1 MRTPPFRTVVVEN
14 HEGFRRFLCLM
25 LKEKTSCE
33 VIAQLSDGLEAVK
46 TAEQLQP
53 DLIILDLG
61 LPKLNGMEVA
71 QRIRKLCPGTKILI
85 VSQNSSSEIVQG
97 ALGMGAHG
105 YLIKSDAANLA
116 LAVDAVLQNRQ
127 FMSPFLISRGLT
139 LKSETD

>member
-14 HEGFRRFLCLM
+14 HEGFCRLLCLM
-25 LKEKTSCE
+25 LKEKTPCE

-46 TAEQLQP
+46 AAEQLQP
-53 DLIILDLG
+53 DLIILDLR

-85 VSQNSSSEIVQG
+85 VSQNSSTEIAQ
-97 ALGMGAHG
+97 GAHG
-105 YLIKSDAANLA
+105 YLIKSDAANRA

-127 FMSPFLISRGLT
+127 FVSPSLISRGLT

>member
-85 VSQNSSSEIVQG
+85 VSQNSSIEIAQG

-105 YLIKSDAANLA
+105 I
-116 LAVDAVLQNRQ
+116 
-127 FMSPFLISRGLT
+127 
-139 LKSETD
+139 

>member
-1 MRTPPFRTVVVEN
+1 MESRQDCRT
-14 HEGFRRFLCLM
+14 
-25 LKEKTSCE
+25 TS
-33 VIAQLSDGLEAVK
+33 A
-46 TAEQLQP
+46 
-53 DLIILDLG
+53 DLIILDLE
-61 LPKLNGMEVA
+61 LPKLNGMKVA

-116 LAVDAVLQNRQ
+116 LGVDAVLQNRQ